1 MFFLNLKS
9 DYYQYK
15 QNQNMPIQDKNSQ
28 YNISNFFQ
36 ASYFFF
42 KKIGSLHSL
51 SKQ

>member
-1 MFFLNLKS
+1 MFFLNSKS
-9 DYYQYK
+9 DYYQYIQDK
-15 QNQNMPIQDKNSQ
+15 NMPIQHKNSQ
-28 YNISNFFQ
+28 YNLSNFIQ